1 MTCCKQN
8 RRADAIEFLNSRV
21 PYEPDPVL
29 NLTMRKTLTEVN
41 VIERLEEIQLEM
53 FGVN

>member
-21 PYEPDPVL
+21 PYEPDLVL
-29 NLTMRKTLTEVN
+29 NLTMRKTLAELN
-41 VIERLEEIQLEM
+41 VTERLEEIQLGM
-53 FGVN
+53 FAVN